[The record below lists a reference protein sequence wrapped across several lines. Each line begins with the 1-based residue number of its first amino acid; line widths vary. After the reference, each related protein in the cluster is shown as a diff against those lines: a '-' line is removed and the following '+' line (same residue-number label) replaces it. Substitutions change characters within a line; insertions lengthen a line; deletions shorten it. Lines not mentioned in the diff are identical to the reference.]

1 MRVLL
6 DTHVLLWWLFDEPQL
21 GSRVRSVIANGQNE
35 IFVSAVTV
43 AEIAIKRSI
52 GKLPGPDGLLSTLAE
67 EGFQEL
73 PLLTTHSALLER
85 LPFHHRDPFDRMLI
99 AQAKVESLTI
109 ASYDA
114 RVLEY
119 EVDSIT
125 D

>member
-73 PLLTTHSALLER
+73 PLQTTHSALLER